1 MRTISRFPT
10 ALALTALAAC
20 ASAPSIQPANSS
32 RSAFE
37 GTAYAGATAT
47 VNSATPGNTEFR
59 VFRQGGTGFVPIQS
73 VRTDAEQGASEYC
86 ERKGKVMNPLRETVA
101 KPPYLLGN
109 LPRIEIVFE
118 CVEKPQ
124 VASMAMPEDA
134 KYAKLVTLK
143 KLLDS
148 GALTQE
154 EFEREKGKFLRQP

>member
-1 MRTISRFPT
+1 M
-10 ALALTALAAC
+10 
-20 ASAPSIQPANSS
+20 N
-32 RSAFE
+32 
-37 GTAYAGATAT
+37 G
-47 VNSATPGNTEFR
+47 ATPGSPEFR

-73 VRTDAEQGASEYC
+73 VRTDAEQSASDFC
-86 ERKGKVMNPLRETVA
+86 ERKGKAMNPLRETVA
-101 KPPYLLGN
+101 QPPYLLGN

-118 CVEKPQ
+118 CVEKPR
-124 VASMAMPEDA
+124 VAALPMPEDA

>member
-1 MRTISRFPT
+1 MRAIGRFSA
-10 ALALTALAAC
+10 ALTLTALAAC
-20 ASAPSIQPANSS
+20 ASAPSIQPADSS

-37 GTAYAGATAT
+37 GTGYPGTTAT
-47 VNSATPGNTEFR
+47 MNSGTPGNPEFR

-118 CVEKPQ
+118 CVVKPQ
-124 VASMAMPEDA
+124 VASLAMPEDA
-134 KYAKLVTLK
+134 KYAKLATLK

-148 GALTQE
+148 GALTRE
-154 EFEREKGKFLRQP
+154 EFEREKGKFLRPP